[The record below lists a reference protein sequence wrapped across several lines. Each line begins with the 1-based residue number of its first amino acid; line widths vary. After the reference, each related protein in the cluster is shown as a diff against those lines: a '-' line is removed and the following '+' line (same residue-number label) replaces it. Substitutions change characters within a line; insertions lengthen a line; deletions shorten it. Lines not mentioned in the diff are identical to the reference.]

1 MTEIND
7 LNTSAASNNLPAPDG
22 YPENTMIIN
31 DLNDAGREDLA
42 RLARWYGDHKG
53 STVTT
58 GTLTAYVFASNRTLA
73 AYYDGLDI
81 VADFHVACGAS
92 PTFNVDGVA
101 AAPLIW
107 PDGTALVAN
116 DIPINA
122 KVMLRY
128 DGVSFQVMSAV
139 FDPGSKQNSVVTTR
153 GDIVRGGIGG
163 VVERLAVGGAAT
175 VLTSD
180 GTDPSWQALNA
191 FASGTRMLFQQTAA
205 PTGWTKEVGA
215 TFDNIGLRVVTGT
228 IGGSTV
234 GTDTWTTTFSPSKT
248 TGGHSLT
255 IAQLAAH
262 THPQQSDTHVD
273 AGGASPGD
281 GAASSATHG
290 GTTQSTGSGTAHT
303 HPMTM
308 DLQYRDVI
316 VAAKD

>member
-7 LNTSAASNNLPAPDG
+7 LSTTAANNNLPAPDG
-22 YPENTMIIN
+22 WPEGQIIN
-31 DLNDAGREDLA
+31 SINNAAREDLA
-42 RLARWYGDHKG
+42 RTARWYGDHKG
-53 STVTT
+53 SITT
-58 GTLTAYVFASNRTLA
+58 AGTLTAYTYASARTIT

-81 VADFHVACGAS
+81 VADFHVTCGAS
-92 PTFNVDGVA
+92 PTFNVDAVA

-107 PDGTALVAN
+107 PDGTALVAD

-139 FDPGSKQNSVVTTR
+139 LSPGSKQDDVITTR
-153 GDIVRGGIGG
+153 GDIVRGSTGG
-163 VVERLAVGGAAT
+163 GPERLAVGATTT

-180 GTDPSWQALNA
+180 GTDPSWQALDA

-228 IGGSTV
+228 VGGSTA
-234 GTDTWTTTFSPSKT
+234 GTDTWTATFSPSKAT
-248 TGGHSLT
+248 ASHTLT
-255 IAQLAAH
+255 ISEMPAH
-262 THPQQSDTHVD
+262 THDQDVNTLLGPSGIQ
-273 AGGASPGD
+273 PGD
-281 GAASSATHG
+281 SGQVTMDIG
-290 GTTQSTGSGTAHT
+290 GTTQSRGGGSGHT
-303 HPMTM
+303 HNMTM